1 MPYFEN
7 VNAIIF
13 CTSLFSVLGVPS
25 GFFRFELGAD
35 EHHIVAP
42 LSCFDE
48 RLVEDSRINRLE
60 DSFLL
65 WRTVCSSKLLE
76 KTSLILFM
84 NKIDLLKKKI
94 KVGFHSPSPFLVE
107 GE

>member
-1 MPYFEN
+1 MM
-7 VNAIIF
+7 
-13 CTSLFSVLGVPS
+13 LLG
-25 GFFRFELGAD
+25 L
-35 EHHIVAP
+35 VAP

-94 KVGFHSPSPFLVE
+94 KVRLPFFRLRRDEMFTSIGFRLGLKSRDTYPATAIDRMTLQPL
-107 GE
+107 